1 MNTENT
7 LVFSEDGTQGTIHF
21 ITGGESIIY
30 TSKEEIYLALVD
42 LAQKQKIKPAEFRKM
57 RDATLRNQKMPLS
70 EDGKT
75 LLDVVDSIK
84 SFTLLLESLL
94 FASTSMSMLMDMAEE
109 APKEA
114 YIKKCGCG
122 KHASI
127 VCRKV
132 FTGKFD
138 NQYYLLKI
146 MKVLREMDEI
156 TREEEDELIKQIENS
171 GLPKMPAVDP
181 LCN

>member
-42 LAQKQKIKPAEFRKM
+42 LTQKQKIKPAEFKKM

-70 EDGKT
+70 DDGKT
-75 LLDVVDSIK
+75 AEDIVDFIAGAS
-84 SFTLLLESLL
+84 LLLKSLI
-94 FASTSMSMLMDMAEE
+94 FATTSMSMMMDM
-109 APKEA
+109 PDQPVKEA

-127 VCRKV
+127 ICRRV

-138 NQYYLLKI
+138 NQYELLKV
-146 MKVLREMDEI
+146 MRALREMDEI
-156 TREEEDELIKQIENS
+156 TREEEDALIIQIENS
-171 GLPKMPAVDP
+171 GLTKMPVVDP